1 MLSGVPRLSRFFSVP
16 QNICSFAS
24 DFRSDASKTGVL
36 LSMIH
41 NNDNKKT
48 EKKMTPFIIFVL
60 VLTFGYLIYFT
71 VMITLDLHGKK
82 DERKVEEEN
91 IDVSEFAEESPV
103 VVDESDDSQGG
114 ALTYTEEVDD
124 DGLRV
129 VTPSGNMDSA
139 VSYEENENTQSE
151 QEPEPKTTSE
161 ELNEENELYMEQIDP
176 KAQLSIVSDTFIN
189 NLNEKQKQRKIER
202 KNAIDHL

>member
-1 MLSGVPRLSRFFSVP
+1 
-16 QNICSFAS
+16 
-24 DFRSDASKTGVL
+24 
-36 LSMIH
+36 
-41 NNDNKKT
+41 
-48 EKKMTPFIIFVL
+48 MTPFIIFVL
-60 VLTFGYLIYFT
+60 ILTFGYLIYFT

-82 DERKVEEEN
+82 DDNKVEEEN

-103 VVDESDDSQGG
+103 VVDESDDSQGS
-114 ALTYTEEVDD
+114 ALTYTEEVDE

-129 VTPSGNMDSA
+129 VTPSGNMDS
-139 VSYEENENTQSE
+139 SDSLEENEEVQPK

-189 NLNEKQKQRKIER
+189 KLNEKQKQRKIER

>member
-1 MLSGVPRLSRFFSVP
+1 
-16 QNICSFAS
+16 
-24 DFRSDASKTGVL
+24 
-36 LSMIH
+36 
-41 NNDNKKT
+41 
-48 EKKMTPFIIFVL
+48 MTPFIIFVL
-60 VLTFGYLIYFT
+60 ILTFVYLIYFT

-151 QEPEPKTTSE
+151 QEPEPKITSE

-189 NLNEKQKQRKIER
+189 KLNEKQKQRKIER

>member
-1 MLSGVPRLSRFFSVP
+1 
-16 QNICSFAS
+16 
-24 DFRSDASKTGVL
+24 
-36 LSMIH
+36 
-41 NNDNKKT
+41 
-48 EKKMTPFIIFVL
+48 MTPFIIFVL
-60 VLTFGYLIYFT
+60 ILTFVYLIYFT

-129 VTPSGNMDSA
+129 VTPSGNMVSA

-151 QEPEPKTTSE
+151 QEPEPKITSE
-161 ELNEENELYMEQIDP
+161 KLNEENELYMEQIDP

-189 NLNEKQKQRKIER
+189 KLIEKQKQRKIER

>member
-1 MLSGVPRLSRFFSVP
+1 
-16 QNICSFAS
+16 
-24 DFRSDASKTGVL
+24 
-36 LSMIH
+36 
-41 NNDNKKT
+41 
-48 EKKMTPFIIFVL
+48 MTPFIIFVL
-60 VLTFGYLIYFT
+60 ILTFGYLIYFT

-114 ALTYTEEVDD
+114 ALKYTKEVDD

-129 VTPSGNMDSA
+129 VMPSGT

-189 NLNEKQKQRKIER
+189 KLNEKQKQRKIER

>member
-1 MLSGVPRLSRFFSVP
+1 
-16 QNICSFAS
+16 
-24 DFRSDASKTGVL
+24 
-36 LSMIH
+36 
-41 NNDNKKT
+41 
-48 EKKMTPFIIFVL
+48 MTPFIIFVL
-60 VLTFGYLIYFT
+60 ILTFGYLIYFT

-129 VTPSGNMDSA
+129 VTPSGNMVSA

>member
-1 MLSGVPRLSRFFSVP
+1 
-16 QNICSFAS
+16 
-24 DFRSDASKTGVL
+24 
-36 LSMIH
+36 
-41 NNDNKKT
+41 
-48 EKKMTPFIIFVL
+48 MTPFIIFVL
-60 VLTFGYLIYFT
+60 ILTFVYLIYFT

-129 VTPSGNMDSA
+129 VTPSGNMVSA

-151 QEPEPKTTSE
+151 QEPEPKITSE

-189 NLNEKQKQRKIER
+189 KLIEKQKQRKIER

>member
-1 MLSGVPRLSRFFSVP
+1 
-16 QNICSFAS
+16 
-24 DFRSDASKTGVL
+24 
-36 LSMIH
+36 MIY
-41 NNDNKKT
+41 NKDNEKIT
-48 EKKMTPFIIFVL
+48 DKKMTPFIIFVL
-60 VLTFGYLIYFT
+60 ILTFGYLIYFT

-103 VVDESDDSQGG
+103 VVDESDDPQGG

-129 VTPSGNMDSA
+129 VKPSGNMVSA

-189 NLNEKQKQRKIER
+189 KLNEKQKQRKIER

>member
-1 MLSGVPRLSRFFSVP
+1 
-16 QNICSFAS
+16 
-24 DFRSDASKTGVL
+24 
-36 LSMIH
+36 
-41 NNDNKKT
+41 
-48 EKKMTPFIIFVL
+48 MTPFIIFVL
-60 VLTFGYLIYFT
+60 ILTFGYLIYFT

-114 ALTYTEEVDD
+114 ALKYTEEVDD

-129 VTPSGNMDSA
+129 VMPSGT

-189 NLNEKQKQRKIER
+189 KLNEKQKQRKIER

>member
-1 MLSGVPRLSRFFSVP
+1 
-16 QNICSFAS
+16 
-24 DFRSDASKTGVL
+24 
-36 LSMIH
+36 
-41 NNDNKKT
+41 
-48 EKKMTPFIIFVL
+48 MTPFIIFVL
-60 VLTFGYLIYFT
+60 ILTFGYLIYFT

-129 VTPSGNMDSA
+129 VTPSGT

-189 NLNEKQKQRKIER
+189 KLNEKQKQRKIER

>member
-1 MLSGVPRLSRFFSVP
+1 
-16 QNICSFAS
+16 
-24 DFRSDASKTGVL
+24 
-36 LSMIH
+36 
-41 NNDNKKT
+41 
-48 EKKMTPFIIFVL
+48 MTPFIIFVL
-60 VLTFGYLIYFT
+60 ILTFVYLIYFT

-114 ALTYTEEVDD
+114 ALTYTEELDD

-129 VTPSGNMDSA
+129 VTPSGNMVSA

-151 QEPEPKTTSE
+151 QEPEPKITSE

-189 NLNEKQKQRKIER
+189 KLIEKQKQRKIER
-202 KNAIDHL
+202 KNAIDHQ

>member
-1 MLSGVPRLSRFFSVP
+1 
-16 QNICSFAS
+16 
-24 DFRSDASKTGVL
+24 
-36 LSMIH
+36 
-41 NNDNKKT
+41 
-48 EKKMTPFIIFVL
+48 MTPFIIFVL
-60 VLTFGYLIYFT
+60 LLTFGYSIYFT
-71 VMITLDLHGKK
+71 IMITIDLHGKK

-129 VTPSGNMDSA
+129 VTPSGNMVSA

-189 NLNEKQKQRKIER
+189 KLNEKQKQRKIER

>member
-1 MLSGVPRLSRFFSVP
+1 
-16 QNICSFAS
+16 
-24 DFRSDASKTGVL
+24 
-36 LSMIH
+36 
-41 NNDNKKT
+41 
-48 EKKMTPFIIFVL
+48 MTPFIIFVL
-60 VLTFGYLIYFT
+60 ILTFGYLIYFT

-114 ALTYTEEVDD
+114 ALKYTEEVDD

-129 VTPSGNMDSA
+129 VMPSGT

-151 QEPEPKTTSE
+151 QEPEPKITSE

-189 NLNEKQKQRKIER
+189 KLNEKQKQRKIER

>member
-1 MLSGVPRLSRFFSVP
+1 
-16 QNICSFAS
+16 
-24 DFRSDASKTGVL
+24 
-36 LSMIH
+36 
-41 NNDNKKT
+41 
-48 EKKMTPFIIFVL
+48 MTPFIIFVL
-60 VLTFGYLIYFT
+60 ILTFGYLIYFT

-114 ALTYTEEVDD
+114 ALKYTEEVDD

-139 VSYEENENTQSE
+139 VSYE
-151 QEPEPKTTSE
+151 
-161 ELNEENELYMEQIDP
+161 
-176 KAQLSIVSDTFIN
+176 
-189 NLNEKQKQRKIER
+189 
-202 KNAIDHL
+202 

>member
-1 MLSGVPRLSRFFSVP
+1 
-16 QNICSFAS
+16 
-24 DFRSDASKTGVL
+24 
-36 LSMIH
+36 
-41 NNDNKKT
+41 
-48 EKKMTPFIIFVL
+48 MTPFIIFVL
-60 VLTFGYLIYFT
+60 ILTFGYLIYFT

-129 VTPSGNMDSA
+129 VTPSGNMVSA

-151 QEPEPKTTSE
+151 QEPEPKITSE

-189 NLNEKQKQRKIER
+189 KLIEKQKQRKIER

>member
-1 MLSGVPRLSRFFSVP
+1 
-16 QNICSFAS
+16 
-24 DFRSDASKTGVL
+24 
-36 LSMIH
+36 
-41 NNDNKKT
+41 
-48 EKKMTPFIIFVL
+48 MTPFIIFVL
-60 VLTFGYLIYFT
+60 ILTFGYLIYFT

-114 ALTYTEEVDD
+114 ALTYIEEVDD

-129 VTPSGNMDSA
+129 VTPSGNMVSA

-189 NLNEKQKQRKIER
+189 KLNEKQKQRKIER

>member
-1 MLSGVPRLSRFFSVP
+1 
-16 QNICSFAS
+16 
-24 DFRSDASKTGVL
+24 
-36 LSMIH
+36 
-41 NNDNKKT
+41 
-48 EKKMTPFIIFVL
+48 MTPFIIFVL
-60 VLTFGYLIYFT
+60 LLTFGYSIYFT
-71 VMITLDLHGKK
+71 IMITLDLHGKK
-82 DERKVEEEN
+82 DQRKVEEEN

-103 VVDESDDSQGG
+103 AVDESDDSQGG

-129 VTPSGNMDSA
+129 VTPSGNMVSA

-189 NLNEKQKQRKIER
+189 KLNEKQKQRKIER

>member
-1 MLSGVPRLSRFFSVP
+1 
-16 QNICSFAS
+16 
-24 DFRSDASKTGVL
+24 
-36 LSMIH
+36 
-41 NNDNKKT
+41 
-48 EKKMTPFIIFVL
+48 MTPFIIFVL
-60 VLTFGYLIYFT
+60 ILTFGYLIYFT

-129 VTPSGNMDSA
+129 VTP
-139 VSYEENENTQSE
+139 YEENENTQSE

-189 NLNEKQKQRKIER
+189 KLNEKQKQRKIER